1 MIEDVS
7 PHQIQDKT
15 FAMEAENKTT
25 LPDVQSSEDER
36 NIAINRVGVRGIRLP
51 VIVADREAPQHTV
64 ADITMT
70 VSLPADKKG
79 THMSR
84 FIALMEELS
93 EPLDADL
100 MRRLFAEMLER
111 LHAEDGTIEIRFPFF
126 VRKIAPVSKL
136 ESIMNYQCALIA
148 TSVKG
153 EVTVR
158 QEALAPVT
166 SLCPCSKEISRYGA
180 HNQRSHLTSSLILSA
195 PMSFEE
201 QVAIAENSASCQL
214 WSRLKRS
221 DEKYVTEYAY
231 DHPKF
236 VEDLVR
242 DMAKALNADDRVV
255 AYRVEAENF
264 ESIHNHSAYAW
275 IERDKRL

>member
-1 MIEDVS
+1 MIGDVS
-7 PHQIQDKT
+7 PHQIKDKT

-51 VIVADREAPQHTV
+51 VIVAGREAPQHTV

-180 HNQRSHLTSSLILSA
+180 HKKTLLPASSGPA
-195 PMSFEE
+195 
-201 QVAIAENSASCQL
+201 
-214 WSRLKRS
+214 
-221 DEKYVTEYAY
+221 
-231 DHPKF
+231 
-236 VEDLVR
+236 
-242 DMAKALNADDRVV
+242 
-255 AYRVEAENF
+255 
-264 ESIHNHSAYAW
+264 
-275 IERDKRL
+275 